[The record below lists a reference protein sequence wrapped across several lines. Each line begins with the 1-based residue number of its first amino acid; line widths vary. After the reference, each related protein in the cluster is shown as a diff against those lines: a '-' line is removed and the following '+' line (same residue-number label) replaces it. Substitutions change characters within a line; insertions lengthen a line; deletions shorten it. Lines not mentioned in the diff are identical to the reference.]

1 MADKMAKQK
10 SFDSEKRKHAHRHVT
25 HDKTFARSIFHKDES
40 KQYHLPGYGQVYW
53 QLNLKDDEVD
63 SESDAFIY
71 DEMLDYVEQHE
82 HTHPFLRTL
91 LEMNEKETKAANY

>member
-1 MADKMAKQK
+1 
-10 SFDSEKRKHAHRHVT
+10 
-25 HDKTFARSIFHKDES
+25 
-40 KQYHLPGYGQVYW
+40 LPVFGEVYW

-63 SESDAFIY
+63 GESDAFIH

-91 LEMNEKETKAANY
+91 LEMNEKETAYQ